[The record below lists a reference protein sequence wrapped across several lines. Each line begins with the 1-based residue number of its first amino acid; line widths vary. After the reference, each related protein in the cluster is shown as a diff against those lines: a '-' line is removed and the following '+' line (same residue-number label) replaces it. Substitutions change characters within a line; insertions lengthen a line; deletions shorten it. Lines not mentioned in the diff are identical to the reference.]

1 MFELPAP
8 WWEFVL
14 RAVMVYAALMVLVR
28 LSGKRTIGEFTAF
41 DLIVLIL
48 LGEAAAGGLT
58 GGHAS
63 VTGSLLSASTLVGLN
78 YLVGFASARSAL
90 IDKLVEGEPVVVLYN
105 GELLREAM
113 KKNNLPESDLD
124 EALRKAGVGDRND
137 VSLAV
142 LETDGVI
149 TVIRKIPGPNI
160 LSSKT

>member
-1 MFELPAP
+1 MHQKYFIRFTDARLPSR
-8 WWEFVL
+8 F
-14 RAVMVYAALMVLVR
+14 
-28 LSGKRTIGEFTAF
+28 
-41 DLIVLIL
+41 
-48 LGEAAAGGLT
+48 
-58 GGHAS
+58 
-63 VTGSLLSASTLVGLN
+63 
-78 YLVGFASARSAL
+78 
-90 IDKLVEGEPVVVLYN
+90 
-105 GELLREAM
+105 AM